1 VKKRNAEKLLSAAR
15 GEIEVLKG
23 RIEMLRRELVLAR
36 KRPVRIEVVYG
47 QENKQGE
54 FIVDREYTAAAI
66 AGAAGGAGAGG
77 DRQATGKAAQ

>member
-1 VKKRNAEKLLSAAR
+1 MKKRNAEKLLSAAR